1 MVYRKKYGILHDL
14 IRNAAY
20 LNLRNINKVSIYD
33 VPKDLPK
40 ENVNIG
46 FTYGTYWGDI
56 KI

>member
-1 MVYRKKYGILHDL
+1 MVYGKKYGILHDL

-46 FTYGTYWGDI
+46 FTYGTY
-56 KI
+56 